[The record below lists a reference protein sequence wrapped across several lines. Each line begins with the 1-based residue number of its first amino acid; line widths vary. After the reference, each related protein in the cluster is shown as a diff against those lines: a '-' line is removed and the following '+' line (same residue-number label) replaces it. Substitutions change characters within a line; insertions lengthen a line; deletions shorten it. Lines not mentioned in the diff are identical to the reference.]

1 MKYTILELG
10 KDTKVKFDH
19 DSTRSTSTQTIANLP
34 IESKEAL
41 EAALVEYERAYIAG
55 KELEHKQAAAEVQ
68 ALVGKPQEVKEEPSN
83 PE

>member
-19 DSTRSTSTQTIANLP
+19 DDGSTTTQIIANLP
-34 IESKEAL
+34 ITSKEAL
-41 EAALVEYERAYIAG
+41 ELALVEYELAYMRG
-55 KELEHKQAAAEVQ
+55 KEAENQQAPEEVK
-68 ALVGKPQEVKEEPSN
+68 ALVGKPQEPKEESN

>member
-19 DSTRSTSTQTIANLP
+19 DDGS

-41 EAALVEYERAYIAG
+41 ETALVEYERAYITG
-55 KELEHKQAAAEVQ
+55 KQVEEVSAAADVQ
-68 ALVGKPQEVKEEPSN
+68 ALLNKPQTV
-83 PE
+83 

>member
-19 DSTRSTSTQTIANLP
+19 DDGSTTTQTIANLP

-41 EAALVEYERAYIAG
+41 EMALVQYEKAYIEG
-55 KELEHKQAAAEVQ
+55 KLVEKKEAAEEVL
-68 ALVGKPQEVKEEPSN
+68 ALVGKLQEPKEPQEEVK
-83 PE
+83 

>member
-19 DSTRSTSTQTIANLP
+19 DDGSVSTQTIANLP

-41 EAALVEYERAYIAG
+41 ETALVEYERAYITG
-55 KELEHKQAAAEVQ
+55 KQVEEVSAAADVQ
-68 ALVGKPQEVKEEPSN
+68 ALLNKPQTV
-83 PE
+83 